1 MILTGIVQPHLGRL
15 QLRQYAG
22 PIKFLDHYTACDL
35 SSQVLVAVW
44 SAPKYTSPSVSTAIA
59 SDHIDKPAPHLVVTY
74 VDVTEVLSDSRAKAI
89 AYAWQHL
96 QARPD
101 HPGVYGLC
109 VHPEGFKIIY
119 ADTSGP
125 YRSEAFSWDD
135 LDVLAMYVYS
145 LYDPPAGHILRDAS
159 ISTLASEDDPSGPAR
174 WSVAV
179 GGVGTYAGGV
189 IHYLGESWGK
199 RTTVFLYKWPS
210 IEPTRQLIIKD
221 YYRLVARRYDEAE
234 LLSHIHSQGIVPGV
248 VRLVGTG
255 HVLDAEGK
263 RMMSGTGYDVRERR
277 RLVIADVGEDLL
289 QAKSVNDLLMAIYDV
304 LEGEWCPSQPS
315 SITLNCISVHRTI
328 AQRRNVLH
336 RDMSIY
342 NILLYP
348 KWGQCDRTEFIE
360 DRPPLIKDILGG
372 EMR

>member
-1 MILTGIVQPHLGRL
+1 
-15 QLRQYAG
+15 
-22 PIKFLDHYTACDL
+22 
-35 SSQVLVAVW
+35 
-44 SAPKYTSPSVSTAIA
+44 
-59 SDHIDKPAPHLVVTY
+59 
-74 VDVTEVLSDSRAKAI
+74 
-89 AYAWQHL
+89 
-96 QARPD
+96 
-101 HPGVYGLC
+101 
-109 VHPEGFKIIY
+109 
-119 ADTSGP
+119 
-125 YRSEAFSWDD
+125 
-135 LDVLAMYVYS
+135 MYVYS

-304 LEGEWCPSQPS
+304 LE
-315 SITLNCISVHRTI
+315 VHRTI

-372 EMR
+372 EMRGVDEYQACCLLTDFDNAARLDDKTKPSELACRTGTPMYIARSVAAGHVWLSAVALSSKPMPTLLPEARVLYDKLHGPNRYKLYEDTPNATIHGGIPLPRGLDPVEMEPPSRSEFYHKLEYDAESVFWSLASALLRVQPQDESDNPTASAC